1 MKKNADH
8 WMSISDIMS
17 GLMIVFMFIAVA
29 FMMQV
34 QNEQRQKNEM
44 IYNYA
49 VIKHKI
55 YSALFEEFKD
65 DLPKWNAELDEKTLT
80 VRFKEPDIL
89 FSVGSDFLTPRF
101 QEILNNFLPRYIAV
115 ISRDEFKNYVEEIRI
130 EGHTD
135 PYWAGAQSRQQ
146 EYLNNMALSQSR
158 TRAVLSYAINMP
170 ALENNLEW
178 MIRRITAN
186 GLSSSQPII
195 SDGQIDAKLSRR
207 VDFRIRTKADEKMN
221 QLAEEVEING
231 RD

>member
-221 QLAEEVEING
+221 QLAEEVESNG